1 MLGGTFTVVGNGE
14 PDTYAI
20 VGAGTATECKV
31 PSLAVDTTLDG
42 EEFEVGSVVARRRQQ
57 GQLMY
62 LVRWWPAAESD
73 RVPGAVR
80 ETWEPVA
87 GPPPPELAPEPGHS
101 LAPLQQPE
109 LLGTDEDFRA
119 LLTTGVG
126 EEDDTPPRRAL
137 VLFTAGWSMHTAAMQ
152 QAFREA
158 AAAPRTP
165 YQL

>member
-1 MLGGTFTVVGNGE
+1 
-14 PDTYAI
+14 
-20 VGAGTATECKV
+20 
-31 PSLAVDTTLDG
+31 
-42 EEFEVGSVVARRRQQ
+42 
-57 GQLMY
+57 MY

-87 GPPPPELAPEPGHS
+87 GPPPSELAPEPGLA

-109 LLGTDEDFRA
+109 LLSTDEAFRA
-119 LLTTGVG
+119 MLTSGVG

-165 YQL
+165 YQLAPDVRPLSVAPLSTPLLPTVWPTVFNP